1 LNRVAVL
8 DDYQQVALRM
18 ADWSTLPGAPE
29 VTSYS
34 EHVEDVEQLAR
45 RLAPFD
51 IIVAMRER
59 TPFPRRLL
67 ERLPKLRLL
76 VATGR
81 RHTVIDLQ
89 AADEMG
95 IVVCGTGGL
104 GSNTSE
110 LTWALI
116 LSLLRRVPAEAMGMR
131 SGGWQHTI
139 GVDLAGKTLG
149 ILGLGSI
156 GRRVARVAHAFDMR
170 VLAWSQNL
178 TPAAAAESG
187 ATWCERDA
195 LLSESDVVTI
205 HLVLSERT
213 RGLIGARE
221 LACMKPGA
229 YLINTSRG
237 PIVDEAAL
245 IDALRGGRIAGAALD
260 VYATEPLPPDH
271 PLRTLPTA
279 LLTPHLG
286 YVTENTYRNFYRDA
300 VEDIAAYLAG
310 SPIRVVSPGDL
321 LSLDR

>member
-1 LNRVAVL
+1 MNRVAVL
-8 DDYQQVALRM
+8 DDYQQVAVRM
-18 ADWSTLPGAPE
+18 ADWSSLPGGPE

-34 EHVEDVEQLAR
+34 EHVEDVEQLAA
-45 RLAPFD
+45 RLAGFD

-89 AADEMG
+89 AAEEMG
-95 IVVCGTGGL
+95 IVVCGTRGL

-116 LSLLRRVPAEAMGMR
+116 LSLLRRVPAEAEAMR
-131 SGGWQHTI
+131 TGGWQHTI

-195 LLSESDVVTI
+195 LLAESDVVTI

-221 LACMKPGA
+221 LSHMKPGA

-237 PIVDEAAL
+237 PIVDEPAL
-245 IDALRGGRIAGAALD
+245 IDALRGGRIAGAGLD
-260 VYATEPLPPDH
+260 VYETEPLPPHH

-279 LLTPHLG
+279 LLTPHIG
-286 YVTENTYRNFYRDA
+286 HVTENTYRNFYRDA

-310 SPIRVVSPGDL
+310 SPIRVVGQGDPL
-321 LSLDR
+321 QP